1 MKNIKET
8 KLRVIDA
15 SSISNKELFE
25 ILNDSYMERISV
37 LVMDKKNNMFILKCY
52 QEDRTE
58 PYQLENYLLTGNIE
72 LPQYESIEEEILS
85 IKYSDN

>member
-8 KLRVIDA
+8 KLRVIDG
-15 SSISNKELFE
+15 SSISSKEL
-25 ILNDSYMERISV
+25 LQTLHDSYMERINV
-37 LVMDKKNNMFILKCY
+37 LIMDKKNNTFILKCF

-85 IKYSDN
+85 IKYSNN